1 MRGDPGTGRMTQE
14 GQRWRSGQDP
24 APRGVLGRSLQME
37 NRGIWLP
44 RRMPSRDQNGQGRNQ
59 YLQGRLEHGAWETR
73 EEKIWGDLE
82 AVVPQGSSPCASG
95 AKAQSIPGQG

>member
-44 RRMPSRDQNGQGRNQ
+44 RRVPSRDQNG
-59 YLQGRLEHGAWETR
+59 
-73 EEKIWGDLE
+73 
-82 AVVPQGSSPCASG
+82 
-95 AKAQSIPGQG
+95 